1 MSKKNDRRQD
11 SVEMRKKSLKEEMLR
26 GRDREGDGAVRQG

>member
-11 SVEMRKKSLKEEMLR
+11 SVEMREKKL
-26 GRDREGDGAVRQG
+26 EGGNVEGKRQGR